1 MNKRRALLICH
12 VGSEVGIGHLSR
24 LLAVAETLRNDNK
37 VIPEFLILGDVIR
50 KDELARFKV
59 HSFALVDDFVGSM
72 DKTLINNE
80 YAALIFDLY
89 PNHNIDNLN
98 ELFRQ
103 LKQHD
108 AHLIGVDG
116 LLEHCDILDLIWVP
130 AFNFDFSGHT
140 DCNSVLK
147 SGWDSFLIQK
157 RLEHTEWSPGSKVLI
172 LTGGS
177 DVSKLGETLP
187 AQLDA
192 VLGKDTDVHWV
203 RGPFSGAPILPN
215 KCRLLWTI
223 HNAPEQL
230 DELIVQSDYAMTV
243 FGVSFFEVLQY
254 GIPTVV
260 FSPYGIKDN
269 KELNA
274 LSKEGVA
281 IVEGNST
288 RAINSL
294 VELMNNEKLAREYSL
309 NALRKM
315 SINGVQNLCNEIYSL
330 MGLK

>member
-1 MNKRRALLICH
+1 
-12 VGSEVGIGHLSR
+12 
-24 LLAVAETLRNDNK
+24 
-37 VIPEFLILGDVIR
+37 
-50 KDELARFKV
+50 
-59 HSFALVDDFVGSM
+59 M
-72 DKTLINNE
+72 DKTLVNNE
-80 YAALIFDLY
+80 YVALIFDLNL
-89 PNHNIDNLN
+89 NHNIKHFDKLL
-98 ELFRQ
+98 EE
-103 LKQHD
+103 LKQRNIY
-108 AHLIGVDG
+108 LISIDG

-157 RLEHTEWSPGSKVLI
+157 RLEHTEWSPGSNVLI

-177 DVSKLGETLP
+177 DVSRLGETLP

-192 VLGKDTDVHWV
+192 VLGKGTNMHWV
-203 RGPFSGAPILPN
+203 RGPFSDAPILPN
-215 KCRLLWTI
+215 KCRLNWTT

-230 DELIVQSDYAMTV
+230 DELIVQSDYVMTV

-260 FSPYGIKDN
+260 FSPYGVKDN
-269 KELNA
+269 KELDA

-281 IVEGNST
+281 IVEANASS
-288 RAINSL
+288 AVNSL
-294 VELMNNEKLAREYSL
+294 VKLMTEEELAREYSS
-309 NALRKM
+309 NALKKM

-330 MGLK
+330 MRLN

>member
-1 MNKRRALLICH
+1 MTRVLLVCH
-12 VGSEVGIGHLSR
+12 VSSKIGIGHLSR
-24 LLAVAETLRNDNK
+24 LLALAAALRKDSK
-37 VIPEFLILGDVIR
+37 VVPEFLIFGDVV
-50 KDELARFKV
+50 KKEELSKFKV
-59 HSFALVDDFVGSM
+59 HYFSLVDDFVGTM

-98 ELFRQ
+98 ESFKQ
-103 LKQHD
+103 LKRRD
-108 AHLIGVDG
+108 VHLIGIDA
-116 LLEHCDILDLIWVP
+116 LLEYCDILDLIWVP
-130 AFNFDFSGHT
+130 AFNFDFSGHA

-157 RLEHTEWSPGSKVLI
+157 RLEHAEWSPGSKVLI

-192 VLGKDTDVHWV
+192 VLGKDADVHWV

-215 KCRLLWTI
+215 KCRLNWTI

-230 DELIVQSDYAMTV
+230 DELIVKSDYVMTV

-269 KELNA
+269 KELEA
-274 LSKEGVA
+274 LSKQGVA
-281 IVEGNST
+281 IVEANST

-294 VELMNNEKLAREYSL
+294 VELMNNEKLAREFSL

-315 SINGVQNLCNEIYSL
+315 AINGSQNFCNELYSV
-330 MGLK
+330 MRLK